1 MKGPTVRSVQNT
13 YEKLNSN
20 AELFLLLKYSSS
32 IKKWSQV
39 QQAKKKFVIVNTL
52 ITEFFITC
60 CALITFEK

>member
-1 MKGPTVRSVQNT
+1 MWFENKNYSKNEKGPTVKGPTVKGPTVRSVQNT

-39 QQAKKKFVIVNTL
+39 QQAKKKL
-52 ITEFFITC
+52 
-60 CALITFEK
+60 

>member
-1 MKGPTVRSVQNT
+1 MWFENKNYSKNEKGPTVRSVQNT

-39 QQAKKKFVIVNTL
+39 QQAKKKL
-52 ITEFFITC
+52 
-60 CALITFEK
+60 